1 MGTFREERRGPVEIW
16 TLDAED
22 TRNAISR
29 AVLAELEARV
39 ARVSGGQEVRAVIL
53 TGAGDKAFCAGAD
66 LKERATMSEAEVRA
80 FLGGLRRTLRAV
92 ETSGTIFVAAI
103 NGSALGGGTEL
114 ALACDL
120 RIAAP
125 AAELGLTEVR
135 LGIIP
140 GGGGTQRL
148 PRLVG
153 PGRAKDLILTGR
165 RLNAAEA
172 FAIGLVQR
180 LAPEGRLLEVG
191 LALAEQIAENAPLA
205 VAAAKRAID
214 RGLDLDMEAALALE
228 LEQYETVLR
237 SEDRLEDSGLRR
249 EAPPLEGALGAHPLD
264 LRALFRAWSN
274 RFIALSFTSFRSS
287 TPGFGASARPTT
299 APRCRRGGR
308 R

>member
-1 MGTFREERRGPVEIW
+1 MGTFREERRGPVEVW

-29 AVLAELEARV
+29 AVAAELEARV
-39 ARVSGGQEVRAVIL
+39 ARVSASREVRVVVL
-53 TGAGDKAFCAGAD
+53 TGAGDKAFCAGAN
-66 LKERATMSEAEVRA
+66 LKERATMSEAEVRT
-80 FLGGLRRTLRAV
+80 FLGGLRRTLRAL
-92 ETSGTIFVAAI
+92 EESSAIFIAAI

-148 PRLVG
+148 PRLIG

-165 RLNAAEA
+165 RLNSAEA

-180 LAPEGRLLEVG
+180 LAPEGRLLEV
-191 LALAEQIAENAPLA
+191 ALGVAERIADNAPLA
-205 VAAAKRAID
+205 VAAAKRAVD
-214 RGLDLDMEAALALE
+214 RGLDLALDAGLALE
-228 LEQYETVLR
+228 LEEYETVLR
-237 SEDRLEDSGLRR
+237 SEDRLEGLRAFAQKR
-249 EAPPLEGALGAHPLD
+249 
-264 LRALFRAWSN
+264 
-274 RFIALSFTSFRSS
+274 
-287 TPGFGASARPTT
+287 RPVWK
-299 APRCRRGGR
+299 GL
-308 R
+308 

>member
-1 MGTFREERRGPVEIW
+1 MEGGPCRDGAHEERAAEAYPVLRRATREIAHMGTFREERRGAVEIW

-29 AVLAELEARV
+29 AVLAELETRV
-39 ARVSGGQEVRAVIL
+39 ARVAAGHDVRVVVV

-80 FLGGLRRTLRAV
+80 FLGGLRRTLRAL
-92 ETSGTIFVAAI
+92 ETSDAVYIAAI

-140 GGGGTQRL
+140 WGGGTQRL

-153 PGRAKDLILTGR
+153 AGRAKDLILTGR
-165 RLNAAEA
+165 RVNAAEA

-180 LAPEGRLLEVG
+180 LAPEGRLMEVA
-191 LALAEQIAENAPLA
+191 LALAEQIAENAPVA
-205 VAAAKRAID
+205 VAAAKHAID
-214 RGLDLDMEAALALE
+214 GGAALGLDEALGLE
-228 LEQYETVLR
+228 LKHYETVLG
-237 SEDRLEDSGLRR
+237 SEDRLEGLRAFAEKR
-249 EAPPLEGALGAHPLD
+249 
-264 LRALFRAWSN
+264 RAVWK
-274 RFIALSFTSFRSS
+274 
-287 TPGFGASARPTT
+287 
-299 APRCRRGGR
+299 GR
-308 R
+308 

>member
-39 ARVSGGQEVRAVIL
+39 ARISGGQDVRAVVL

-80 FLGGLRRTLRAV
+80 FLGGLRRTLRAM
-92 ETSGTIFVAAI
+92 ELGGTVYIAAL

-120 RIAAP
+120 RVAAP

-148 PRLVG
+148 PRLIG

-165 RLNAAEA
+165 RVNAAEA

-180 LAPEGRLLEVG
+180 LAPEGRLMEVA
-191 LALAEQIAENAPLA
+191 LALAEQIAENAPVA
-205 VAAAKRAID
+205 VAAAKRAVD
-214 RGLDLDMEAALALE
+214 RGLDLDLDAGLALE
-228 LEQYETVLR
+228 LEQYEAVLR
-237 SEDRLEDSGLRR
+237 SEDRLEGLRAFAEKR
-249 EAPPLEGALGAHPLD
+249 
-264 LRALFRAWSN
+264 
-274 RFIALSFTSFRSS
+274 
-287 TPGFGASARPTT
+287 RPVWK
-299 APRCRRGGR
+299 GR
-308 R
+308 